1 MISNRWR
8 EIAGYDIGRYC
19 IWKYFVH
26 YSFGLTSQ
34 STITVFYACWINP
47 LRNDQFGMS
56 VVHHWVCMSICY
68 DIHNTFVISDSAGQC
83 SLNSRNISDLQ
94 IMTAQWQESLSI
106 LDFCNKN
113 ANWQKKRLNISQSCH
128 FAQILEFSQNI
139 LSGIVAITLIF
150 YKWNQF
156 YIWLF
161 WVNVE
166 IIYKKYFCEMNITSM
181 NLPIMFSLFYPK
193 WKSKVLYF
201 QKMTKNGLA
210 LMTANPLIP
219 GIH

>member
-1 MISNRWR
+1 
-8 EIAGYDIGRYC
+8 
-19 IWKYFVH
+19 
-26 YSFGLTSQ
+26 
-34 STITVFYACWINP
+34 
-47 LRNDQFGMS
+47 
-56 VVHHWVCMSICY
+56 MSICY

>member
-68 DIHNTFVISDSAGQC
+68 DIHNTFVISDSAGRC
-83 SLNSRNISDLQ
+83 SLNSRNISNLQ

-113 ANWQKKRLNISQSCH
+113 AKLTKKEIEYFPILPFCSNFRIFTKH
-128 FAQILEFSQNI
+128 FVRYCSNYTYILQ
-139 LSGIVAITLIF
+139 V
-150 YKWNQF
+150 
-156 YIWLF
+156 
-161 WVNVE
+161 
-166 IIYKKYFCEMNITSM
+166 
-181 NLPIMFSLFYPK
+181 
-193 WKSKVLYF
+193 KSVLY
-201 QKMTKNGLA
+201 MTFLSECRDNL
-210 LMTANPLIP
+210 
-219 GIH
+219 